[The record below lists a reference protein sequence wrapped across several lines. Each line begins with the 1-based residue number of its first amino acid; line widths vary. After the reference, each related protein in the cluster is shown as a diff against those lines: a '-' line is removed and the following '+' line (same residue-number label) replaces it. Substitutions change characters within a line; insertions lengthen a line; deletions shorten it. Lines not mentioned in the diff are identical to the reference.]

1 MYTMGPW
8 ILLPLLLLHH
18 HGRYDEQLFG
28 HCAGAI
34 DALGDAQEWRQ
45 KLLAGWE
52 VENAVS

>member
-8 ILLPLLLLHH
+8 ILLLLPH
-18 HGRYDEQLFG
+18 HGRYGEQLFG